1 MSLLRHQQRYK
12 PQAGD
17 VFCVRGRGALAAVI
31 RGVEWFHSFDNE
43 ASYGHAGII
52 ISDAGATLEALWT
65 VERAHLNY
73 YRGQRMQIARP
84 THTLDGREISIEA
97 KQVAI
102 EALIREHIG
111 QPYPVLRLP
120 LFLFPAIAKFVGT
133 GNHVVCSELR
143 CKYLAMIGARPLP
156 YMGVNPDTCA
166 DEARL
171 WRNFEVPFESVFFG
185 VMRT

>member
-1 MSLLRHQQRYK
+1 MTLLRSPEYK
-12 PQAGD
+12 PQIGD
-17 VFCVRGRGALAAVI
+17 VFCVRGRGVLAAVI
-31 RGVEWFHSFDNE
+31 RGVEFIHSFDNE

-52 ISDAGATLEALWT
+52 TSASGATLEALWT

-73 YRGQRMQIARP
+73 YKGQRMQIARP
-84 THTLDGREISIEA
+84 THTLDGREISVEA

-102 EALIREHIG
+102 DALVRDHIG

-120 LFLFPAIAKFVGT
+120 LFLFPALAKFVGT

-171 WRNFEVPFESVFFG
+171 WRNFDVVYERIFQGVEVQ
-185 VMRT
+185 